1 MSERGPAAV
10 GWQLEV
16 DAEAGELRLEHE
28 ASGDEYVLDA
38 DGGLRVPGGSEVGEE
53 LGVLREALTGALG
66 EERTA
71 LPDGGQSS
79 QCTVECDDATG
90 EVRIES
96 DTGIRLDAPAI
107 EVESDDNTSVNAG
120 GVLTLEGS
128 LVRLN

>member
-28 ASGDEYVLDA
+28 ASGNEYVLDA

-53 LGVLREALTGALG
+53 LGVLREALAGVLG

-79 QCTVECDDATG
+79 RCAVECDDATG
-90 EVRIES
+90 EVHIES
-96 DTGIRLDAPAI
+96 DTGIRLDAPVI
-107 EVESDDNTSVNAG
+107 EVKSDGNTSVNAG